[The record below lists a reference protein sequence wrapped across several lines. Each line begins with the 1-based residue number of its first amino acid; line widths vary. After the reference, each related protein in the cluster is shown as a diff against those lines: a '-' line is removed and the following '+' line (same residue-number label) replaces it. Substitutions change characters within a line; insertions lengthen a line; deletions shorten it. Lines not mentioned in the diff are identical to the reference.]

1 MTVHLV
7 TDEEEAAAAS
17 PRSETEGEEATAP
30 AEREADIGTSSFEKY
45 LPTLSICQYI
55 YLYIVLVLL
64 RVWEH
69 ERGGSVEYREL
80 Y

>member
-1 MTVHLV
+1 MTVHMV

-45 LPTLSICQYI
+45 LPTNMLVVYWYFTIFLPLFKYYLSSIT
-55 YLYIVLVLL
+55 
-64 RVWEH
+64 
-69 ERGGSVEYREL
+69 
-80 Y
+80 